1 MSPPSLRL
9 TITLKLYFAGVRK
22 AIDHEVL
29 KNYLGEDKEGIP
41 SCIAYSNSENDKVI

>member
-29 KNYLGEDKEGIP
+29 KNYLGEDKEGIL
-41 SCIAYSNSENDKVI
+41 SCITYSNSENDKVI